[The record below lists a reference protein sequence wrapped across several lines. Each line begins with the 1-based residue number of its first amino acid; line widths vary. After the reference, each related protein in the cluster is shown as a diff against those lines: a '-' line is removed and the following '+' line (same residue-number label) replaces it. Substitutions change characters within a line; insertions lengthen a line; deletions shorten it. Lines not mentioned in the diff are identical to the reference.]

1 MPDAPFDSSSSSQ
14 LVMKLRFMRRRGTA
28 NGGTPLCYRKYLFG
42 LFPSTLH
49 IKPALQVLPKKK
61 AMAPS
66 RYESYD
72 DLLTDDPYMSLL
84 DPEAI
89 MNEEDDEGSDE
100 MNFDPM
106 DDNYMNRSDR
116 GGSSDG
122 EGENATA
129 NEKED
134 DEVMEGDIVV
144 VTLPAE
150 NMAHMMQTKAVL
162 RYPRS
167 ISLQKLPEAPKMK
180 EKERRAVVVKMY
192 GKERVGVWWDA

>member
-1 MPDAPFDSSSSSQ
+1 M
-14 LVMKLRFMRRRGTA
+14 
-28 NGGTPLCYRKYLFG
+28 
-42 LFPSTLH
+42 
-49 IKPALQVLPKKK
+49 LPKKK
-61 AMAPS
+61 TMAPS

-89 MNEEDDEGSDE
+89 MNEEEDVGSDE
-100 MNFDPM
+100 MNFDSM

-116 GGSSDG
+116 GGNSDG
-122 EGENATA
+122 EGENAAA

-192 GKERVGVWWDA
+192 GKERVGVWRDV